1 MKSSTSLVS
10 DAFSLAESLHRG
22 QLRKCTRIPY
32 LYHLLSV
39 ASLVGEY
46 GGNDQQ
52 VAAALL
58 HDAAEDQGGSETL
71 EIIEAQLG
79 FEVAAYVRACS
90 DSTASPKPP
99 WRARKE
105 AFIGQIRGMAPEA
118 KLIVAADK
126 LHNTLSLLRDYRQ
139 ANEAL
144 WERFNGGRD
153 GTLWYYPTVTQALEA
168 SWAHPILVELRNA
181 VDGLLALASEHGP
194 RPRL

>member
-105 AFIGQIRGMAPEA
+105 AFIGQIRGMVPEA

-139 ANEAL
+139 VGEAL

>member
-105 AFIGQIRGMAPEA
+105 AFIVQIRGMAPEA

-139 ANEAL
+139 VGEAL

-181 VDGLLALASEHGP
+181 VDGLLALASERGP

>member
-1 MKSSTSLVS
+1 M
-10 DAFSLAESLHRG
+10 
-22 QLRKCTRIPY
+22 
-32 LYHLLSV
+32 
-39 ASLVGEY
+39 
-46 GGNDQQ
+46 
-52 VAAALL
+52 
-58 HDAAEDQGGSETL
+58 
-71 EIIEAQLG
+71 IIEAQLG
-79 FEVAAYVRACS
+79 FEVAEYVRACS

-139 ANEAL
+139 VGEAL

-181 VDGLLALASEHGP
+181 VDGLLALASERGT

>member
-71 EIIEAQLG
+71 VIIEAQLG
-79 FEVAAYVRACS
+79 FEVAEYVRACS

-139 ANEAL
+139 VGEAL

-181 VDGLLALASEHGP
+181 VDGLLALASERGP